1 MKFADVYSKIPD
13 AERIM
18 HIGALRERYNFYG
31 IEDTAE
37 VSDYIY
43 NPDDFFFLTSF
54 VSAQSKAPS
63 IDKFIA
69 RVIGG
74 EIISPSEERGDV
86 HIIDPIFFSADDY
99 VELKTSTTNESHNLN
114 ARQIRLWQNV
124 DYYILSYINEL
135 DLGNSIVY
143 LIPHDDMTNL
153 CSLFGSST
161 HGTVNIADQN
171 AYNEISITIPVYN
184 TNSDVTTAFLPYRN
198 DTLRDWIVGYG
209 E

>member
-31 IEDTAE
+31 IEETAE
-37 VSDYIY
+37 VADYVS

-86 HIIDPIFFSADDY
+86 HILNPSFFSEGDY
-99 VELKTSTTNESHNLN
+99 IELKTSTTNESNNLN
-114 ARQIRLWQNV
+114 ARQIRLWQPV

-135 DLGNSIVY
+135 DLGNSIIY
-143 LIPHDDMTNL
+143 LIPHDDMIQL
-153 CSLFGSST
+153 CTSFGSST
-161 HGTVNIADQN
+161 HGTMNIADQN
-171 AYNEISITIPVYN
+171 IYNEISITIPVYN
-184 TNSDVTTAFLPYRN
+184 TNSEITAAFLPYRN
-198 DTLRDWIVGYG
+198 DTLRDWIIGYG